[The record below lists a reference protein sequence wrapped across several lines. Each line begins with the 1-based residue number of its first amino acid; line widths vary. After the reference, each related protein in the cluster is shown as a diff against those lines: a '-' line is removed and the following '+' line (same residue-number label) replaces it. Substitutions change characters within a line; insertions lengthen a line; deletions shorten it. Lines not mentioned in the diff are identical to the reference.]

1 MIGLILSSWQLARSI
16 MIKRKHFYLM
26 ANEAKHLKY
35 LEKQSSMVEDSF
47 FDLSNWYNI
56 WI

>member
-1 MIGLILSSWQLARSI
+1 MLANGSHHYEND
-16 MIKRKHFYLM
+16 KHFYQL

-47 FDLSNWYNI
+47 FDQSNWYNI
-56 WI
+56 GFKLKF